1 MIQMQFRQLVTESV
15 LDKPAEKEV
24 TAEELMKVKG
34 LSEETRQTIMKE
46 IAAGRHDK

>member
-1 MIQMQFRQLVTESV
+1 VTDAV

-24 TAEELMKVKG
+24 TAEDLLKVKG

-46 IAAGRHDK
+46 IAAVRHDK